1 MLCWL
6 LPYLFLMNPLMTT
19 TDSKPI
25 VGRWQGSCS
34 GGYHDNLTYG
44 AYEYEFTEDHKVT
57 ASMRYYMDPQCKGEG
72 FDDGPK
78 SEGSYTLSK
87 RLSWT
92 AQFRLRIDWEKG
104 PKGFSRGV
112 RFPKPSSLELCD
124 GLNCEL
130 FQKRSS

>member
-1 MLCWL
+1 
-6 LPYLFLMNPLMTT
+6 MTS

-34 GGYHDNLTYG
+34 GGYHDNSTYG

-57 ASMRYYMDPQCKGEG
+57 ASMRFYMDHQCKGKG
-72 FDDGPK
+72 FDDGTK

-92 AQFRLRIDWEKG
+92 AQFRLRINWDKDS
-104 PKGFSRGV
+104 KIFSRGV
-112 RFPKPSSLELCD
+112 HFPQPNALELCD

-130 FQKRSS
+130 FKKNTSKDQ